1 MSPGIIVTE
10 AGDQVGTVPATE
22 LVTVGQ
28 RKGLNVS
35 GMSEPHFVT
44 DVNLQESVV
53 TIGPRRSLRVE
64 ETTFIQPVWATEPFT
79 GEARVQASA
88 QGTALLAEVHADRV
102 TWAEPRDRIAAGESL
117 VFYEGDG
124 NDATVIG
131 GAIAT

>member
-1 MSPGIIVTE
+1 
-10 AGDQVGTVPATE
+10 
-22 LVTVGQ
+22 
-28 RKGLNVS
+28 
-35 GMSEPHFVT
+35 MSEPHFVT
-44 DVNLQESVV
+44 KVNLRESVV

-88 QGTALLAEVHADRV
+88 HGTALLAEVHADRV
-102 TWAEPRDRIAAGESL
+102 TWAEPRDRIAAGQSL

-131 GAIAT
+131 GAIAS